1 MVIVLLSHVHIIIS
15 MYSVYAY
22 VSIHTYICV
31 CYMDTKRV
39 TVIIII
45 PFDAP
50 TVPVSA
56 GRSPIGLAP
65 VSF

>member
-1 MVIVLLSHVHIIIS
+1 MSPYTHV
-15 MYSVYAY
+15 
-22 VSIHTYICV
+22 CV
-31 CYMDTKRV
+31 CYMDTRRV

-50 TVPVSA
+50 TVSA
-56 GRSPIGLAP
+56 SASRSPIGLAP